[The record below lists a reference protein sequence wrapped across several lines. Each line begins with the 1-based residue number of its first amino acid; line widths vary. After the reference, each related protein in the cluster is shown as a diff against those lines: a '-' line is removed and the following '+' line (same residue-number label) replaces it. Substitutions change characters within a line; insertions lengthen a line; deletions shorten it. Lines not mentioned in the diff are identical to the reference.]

1 MDLRGRLWLDLRIQF
16 GGVAGCGVFGWPAD
30 LWKKIMVQVFKLK
43 AAFRWVDDNLLVK
56 EATNPTTIGDIIR
69 LSNEMGVASDK
80 KFEERCN
87 QVDDFLKPG
96 ASFD

>member
-43 AAFRWVDDNLLVK
+43 A
-56 EATNPTTIGDIIR
+56 
-69 LSNEMGVASDK
+69 DK

>member
-56 EATNPTTIGDIIR
+56 EA
-69 LSNEMGVASDK
+69 DK